1 MLLLSRITG
10 FRSPKLSLSTQRL
23 FAVGAKAAVASVEA
37 EIASVSI
44 FDQMATVVLEKG
56 KAKLFQDGN
65 PIIYGGAVREVKGDP
80 KAGSEV
86 LVTDHMG
93 NLLGRGLFNPH
104 STYRVRMLSRGYEEV
119 HSLPLVEL
127 LKARIAQAIALRQSI
142 GLPNSKTN
150 TAYRLINGEGD
161 RLGGLIVD
169 VFDGVIVAQSSAYWV
184 EEHKETLEVALL
196 EAIVGGKKSTKKASK
211 TTVVWRR
218 AESRLKQDGWIGS
231 VNDDP
236 LPAGLTGV
244 SAAGNLLVKEN
255 GLQFSVSLSEGQ
267 KTGFY
272 CDQRDNRLSLRA
284 VAQGKDV
291 LDAYCYTGGFA
302 INAAIGGASRVVAV
316 DSSQPALDAAAEN
329 ARLNGLVVAGDDEGR
344 ESKHAVLELVK
355 GDCVEVMK
363 RLAEKG
369 EKFDVVICDPPKLAP
384 SRRDLAKAR
393 PKYLKINSL
402 AMSLVRPGGLLLT
415 CTCSAAM
422 TQAGK
427 DTDNG
432 TKEGGGRESGRSGDG
447 GREGWR
453 KSGGNGGGGGGGFL
467 GMLSEAAKLARR
479 EVTLLSSSG
488 AAADHPVSLSYQEGA
503 YLTAAL
509 LHVH

>member
-1 MLLLSRITG
+1 MRSIFRIFALVVRYFYLIKTSFPRILELMYWPTFQMILWGLISKHLTNSNDTIIQIGGVLIAGVLLWDIL
-10 FRSPKLSLSTQRL
+10 FRSQLGFSISFLEEIWSRNLGQLFVSPLKPLELVLSLMTISFIRTTI
-23 FAVGAKAAVASVEA
+23 AMIPAALLAIPLYSF
-37 EIASVSI
+37 S
-44 FDQMATVVLEKG
+44 
-56 KAKLFQDGN
+56 LFQ
-65 PIIYGGAVREVKGDP
+65 
-80 KAGSEV
+80 
-86 LVTDHMG
+86 MG
-93 NLLGRGLFNPH
+93 
-104 STYRVRMLSRGYEEV
+104 
-119 HSLPLVEL
+119 
-127 LKARIAQAIALRQSI
+127 LRQSI
-142 GLPNSKTN
+142 EMALM
-150 TAYRLINGEGD
+150 
-161 RLGGLIVD
+161 
-169 VFDGVIVAQSSAYWV
+169 
-184 EEHKETLEVALL
+184 ET
-196 EAIVGGKKSTKKASK
+196 IVGGKKSTKKASK
-211 TTVVWRR
+211 SVVVWRR

-236 LPAGLTGV
+236 LPPGLTGV
-244 SAAGNLLVKEN
+244 SAGGNLLVKEN

-302 INAAIGGASRVVAV
+302 INAAIGGAARVVAV
-316 DSSQPALDAAAEN
+316 DSSQPALDTAAEN
-329 ARLNGLVVAGDDEGR
+329 ARLNGLVVAGDEEGQ

-432 TKEGGGRESGRSGDG
+432 TKEGGRESGRSGDG